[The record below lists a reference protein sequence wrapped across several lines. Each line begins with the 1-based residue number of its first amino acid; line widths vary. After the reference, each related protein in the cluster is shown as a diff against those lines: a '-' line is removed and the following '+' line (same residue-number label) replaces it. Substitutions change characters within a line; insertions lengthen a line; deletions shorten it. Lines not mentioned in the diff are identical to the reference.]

1 MKTRH
6 RTDFLCL
13 RLRLHVLDPPFFFG
27 GFGPDFVMAN
37 PPGASSADA
46 TAAVDFE
53 PLADLAASLALF
65 LSCATRSSISR
76 LIATN
81 SGMVV
86 AFGNEVNKAR
96 DGLNEQNGFLQ
107 FDDNG
112 LQLHPFCFFN
122 SICAGLIASNTLDA
136 AVNRLNTAAPNDGA
150 LVPSKH
156 FPKTQA

>member
-1 MKTRH
+1 
-6 RTDFLCL
+6 
-13 RLRLHVLDPPFFFG
+13 LHVLDPPFFFG

-37 PPGASSADA
+37 PPGAS
-46 TAAVDFE
+46 AVD
-53 PLADLAASLALF
+53 AAALALF
-65 LSCATRSSISR
+65 LSCATRSTILR
-76 LIATN
+76 LIVSNCA
-81 SGMVV
+81 MVV